1 MPPSELFLHGRV
13 KFNWEEW
20 RGFEQ
25 AAKAT
30 NTAVVGVKI
39 RDESGMK
46 LYRWGDNP
54 VLRGTALIQ
63 DDRSAF
69 LWTRGWTP
77 RLQTYVGRGV
87 RIR

>member
-1 MPPSELFLHGRV
+1 V

-39 RDESGMK
+39 RDASAIK

-54 VLRGTALIQ
+54 VLRGTAL
-63 DDRSAF
+63 
-69 LWTRGWTP
+69 L
-77 RLQTYVGRGV
+77 
-87 RIR
+87 